1 MLGDAFR
8 NIYRNRF
15 DFRILACIYII
26 WDYTHPLVSSVG
38 WSQNPHPLLPLTSE
52 LPKSK
57 DAQAPYMKWCSICM

>member
-52 LPKSK
+52 LPKSQ